1 MGSAAAAT
9 ERKVIA
15 MKARWV
21 VRLGQSEWARHTH
34 GCSVGESLRLL
45 GSVQRGAQVG
55 ALAVDSNGDYFQV
68 NGEYVAPLNKR
79 FIAKAVSAARS
90 HVPSQ
95 YEAFRQRTAPPPV
108 VTVRR
113 SRSALRGSRTAGGD

>member
-1 MGSAAAAT
+1 
-9 ERKVIA
+9 
-15 MKARWV
+15 MKARWG

-90 HVPSQ
+90 HVPSRH
-95 YEAFRQRTAPPPV
+95 EAVRQRTAPPPV

-113 SRSALRGSRTAGGD
+113 SRVAVSALRRGAGMPDGD